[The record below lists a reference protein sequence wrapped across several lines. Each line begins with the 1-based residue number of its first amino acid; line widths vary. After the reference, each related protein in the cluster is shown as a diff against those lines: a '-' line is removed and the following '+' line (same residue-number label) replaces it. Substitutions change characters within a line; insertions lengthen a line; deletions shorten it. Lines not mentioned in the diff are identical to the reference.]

1 MNNNN
6 APRRRNIYTG
16 QHKPADAPGASRP
29 AGAPADNNGNK
40 VIRILRQ
47 INPIEAARRKKE
59 KKLIT
64 IFAVA
69 IILVLAVIIALISR
83 SCGIS
88 ENKDDFIVVMESK
101 ATVPYTDT
109 VRNGTVY
116 LNATALAYFCEMTVS
131 GSYSELKLSS
141 DSGAYAVFVPGSDA
155 ADVNGT
161 TLIMSAPAVL
171 DESELWLPCDFI
183 SSTFVGITVTVDRDI
198 NKITVERGKLEGST
212 EEKPLYASIT
222 FTVANLPVVSEDKI
236 RKQIDAYVFK
246 TDISAYEKY
255 LDPTDDSRYLL
266 LVNKTNAL
274 GSDYV
279 PSHLISINTSVTLY
293 GGDIQSDETVE
304 KALEAMFAEM
314 RAAGYSDIFISSGY
328 RSYTKQSVLF
338 NTYVSKEMDADKTLT
353 MAKAIEKVKKYSAVA
368 GTSEHQSGLC
378 VDLISSSMTDL
389 DLTFAQNP
397 AFKWLTE
404 NAYKFGFILR
414 YPESKV
420 TTTGYNYEP
429 WHYRFVGQYHA
440 AAMRQSGMCLEEY
453 IYSLNHTD

>member
-16 QHKPADAPGASRP
+16 PHKPSAQNQGRP
-29 AGAPADNNGNK
+29 AGSPAEDGGRMPEP
-40 VIRILRQ
+40 IPRR
-47 INPIEAARRKKE
+47 INPIEAMRRKKE

-64 IFAVA
+64 YFAVA
-69 IILVLAVIIALISR
+69 ILLVIAVIIALISR

-88 ENKDDFIVVMESK
+88 ENKDDFTVVMESK
-101 ATVPYTDT
+101 TTVPYTDT

-116 LNATALAYFCEMTVS
+116 LNATTLAYFCHMTIS
-131 GSYSELKLSS
+131 GSYTELKLSS
-141 DSGAYAVFVPGSDA
+141 DSGAWAIFVPGSDTA
-155 ADVNGT
+155 SVNGT
-161 TLIMSAPAVL
+161 TLTMSAPAVL
-171 DESELWLPCDFI
+171 DENELWLPCDFI
-183 SSTFVGITVTVDRDI
+183 ISTFVGVTVKVDRSV
-198 NKITVERGKLEGST
+198 NKIIVEREKLENST
-212 EEKPLYASIT
+212 EAKPLYADIN

-236 RKQIDAYVFK
+236 RKQIAAYVFK
-246 TDISAYEKY
+246 TDISTYEKY
-255 LDPTDDSRYLL
+255 LDPSDDSRYLL
-266 LVNKTNAL
+266 LVNKSNAL

-279 PSHLISINTSVTLY
+279 PSHLISINTSLTLY
-293 GGDIQSDETVE
+293 GGDIQTDETVE

-314 RAAGYSDIFISSGY
+314 HAAGYTDIFISSGY

-338 NTYVSKEMDADKTLT
+338 NTYVSKEMNADKSLT
-353 MAKAIEKVKKYSAVA
+353 MAKAIEKVKNYSAVA

-397 AFKWLTE
+397 AYTWLTD

-414 YPESKV
+414 YPENKV
-420 TTTGYNYEP
+420 TTTGYSYEP

-440 AAMRQSGMCLEEY
+440 AAMRQNGMCLEEY
-453 IYSLNHTD
+453 VYSLNHSD